1 MSTSQWVA
9 LMIVIALFAGV
20 LLPYL
25 IEEISR
31 GKMQLGPRTP
41 VGAGDTRPGNRRNPA
56 PGQPMMR
63 EEGDQATLSLRSF
76 HVVLISLSI
85 VLAAGTGVWAL
96 RNSEKWL
103 GALSLGAALLL
114 VVYGS
119 YFLGK
124 AQRIHLQ

>member
-1 MSTSQWVA
+1 
-9 LMIVIALFAGV
+9 
-20 LLPYL
+20 
-25 IEEISR
+25 
-31 GKMQLGPRTP
+31 
-41 VGAGDTRPGNRRNPA
+41 
-56 PGQPMMR
+56 MMR